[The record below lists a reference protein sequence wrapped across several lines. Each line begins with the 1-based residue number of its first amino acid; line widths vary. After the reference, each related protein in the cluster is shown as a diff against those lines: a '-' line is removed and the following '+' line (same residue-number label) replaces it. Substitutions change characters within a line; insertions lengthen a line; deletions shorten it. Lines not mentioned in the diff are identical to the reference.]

1 MGSSQ
6 SMSFHRTLAGHFL
19 TGLGISAES
28 YKSLR
33 DTPAPPPDAP
43 APDKGNQRKSAP

>member
-1 MGSSQ
+1 MGASQ

-19 TGLGISAES
+19 TGMGLSAES

-33 DTPAPPPDAP
+33 VTPASPPEAP
-43 APDKGNQRKSAP
+43 APDKDNQRKSAP